1 MLRFG
6 VDDINVEVEPEEK
19 DVGEYSGNSENQEVQ
34 IEKTENNENIIEVV
48 EMKNIEDKNIPEV
61 EKKNENA
68 INEVEIQN
76 VEEDGTPIE
85 RFFGFIPIYSHSG
98 ESSENE
104 LLHNIAKLGL
114 DISNCKGQSYDN
126 AANMSGKYNG
136 LQNRIKRHSE
146 TAHYVPCASHSL
158 NLKLKVDILRDVE
171 DKIDQAMDQLYD
183 VLDSHKSITSENE
196 NQQNNLKKKNCT
208 NLPEKVFYSRNSLL
222 TDLFKVTHLQSIY
235 NICAASLF
243 LLIFKTS
250 LLYACDPEKLIEDLE
265 ILSWGLGYFSVVVV
279 VWLSMNLSIIGIIY
293 PCLRVW
299 SSTRYPSKHIGCYDL
314 LFGAFYILYQMMLF
328 FIPAL
333 VVTLYNIPQISSS
346 IIIFEQIRLMMKV
359 HAFVRENVPHGINF
373 KPHQDDIHKPY
384 PEIRNLIYFLFV
396 PTLVY
401 RDNYPRLPRTSW
413 KKVSIY
419 FVQFVA
425 CIFTTFVPFCRFLVT
440 TFSQVGFIQFT
451 KADIILIQTKAV
463 LVGSLCMFLL
473 FYGMLH
479 CWLNM
484 FAEILRFADR
494 QFYSV
499 SVFLLWLIFL
509 IIDCNIH

>member
-1 MLRFG
+1 
-6 VDDINVEVEPEEK
+6 
-19 DVGEYSGNSENQEVQ
+19 
-34 IEKTENNENIIEVV
+34 
-48 EMKNIEDKNIPEV
+48 
-61 EKKNENA
+61 
-68 INEVEIQN
+68 
-76 VEEDGTPIE
+76 
-85 RFFGFIPIYSHSG
+85 
-98 ESSENE
+98 
-104 LLHNIAKLGL
+104 
-114 DISNCKGQSYDN
+114 
-126 AANMSGKYNG
+126 
-136 LQNRIKRHSE
+136 
-146 TAHYVPCASHSL
+146 
-158 NLKLKVDILRDVE
+158 
-171 DKIDQAMDQLYD
+171 
-183 VLDSHKSITSENE
+183 
-196 NQQNNLKKKNCT
+196 
-208 NLPEKVFYSRNSLL
+208 
-222 TDLFKVTHLQSIY
+222 
-235 NICAASLF
+235 
-243 LLIFKTS
+243 
-250 LLYACDPEKLIEDLE
+250 
-265 ILSWGLGYFSVVVV
+265 
-279 VWLSMNLSIIGIIY
+279 MNLSIIGIIY

-494 QFYSV
+494 QFYSDWWNSTSYAQFYRTWNSVIHDWLYTYVYRDTYLVTRNKLFALFTVFFV
-499 SVFLLWLIFL
+499 SAVVHEYILTSILHFFYPVLLFLFGIFG
-509 IIDCNIH
+509 